1 MTGYK
6 KELIKEGTLESQM
19 RIENLEE
26 LLTSA
31 VEFENLYEEEID
43 DPFHKVRDYLESLAL
58 FTDSDNITNED
69 NVLLMTLHNAKE
81 TFYSLIKLLK
91 IPYLVILIL

>member
-1 MTGYK
+1 
-6 KELIKEGTLESQM
+6 M
-19 RIENLEE
+19 RVENLDE

-43 DPFHKVRDYLESLAL
+43 DPFHKVRDYLGLAL

-69 NVLLMTLHNAKE
+69 SVLLMTLHNAKGWISIVFMTGME
-81 TFYSLIKLLK
+81 EN
-91 IPYLVILIL
+91 IPKSEI